1 MDLAISR
8 QASTTSAHAL
18 VLTGSA
24 RSGTTIA
31 GRLLASCK
39 GVEYAFE
46 PPTLLVLM
54 ASLGELPVASWKLL
68 YETYLYEELLIG
80 SLAGRSLN
88 TNRIDD
94 SCAYGYMSSEEVEQR
109 LQGTFRKH
117 DLEKQIHSSAV
128 RLCYKLPDLLP
139 RLDRLKALY
148 PEATQIVMRRKARP
162 TLRSLLHKGWFH
174 EGPAG
179 DSSSRIY
186 PFRIGLD
193 QSKNQCHIP
202 YWVALQDQEWWLD
215 ASAEQRSLYY
225 YILNTPADSEGFYVI
240 DYEQMLLDPR
250 ATFQYLSQE
259 LNLQPGA
266 LTENILNCITAQDSA
281 VKDQATSGYE
291 LDLDKLV
298 LSLPTSLQNRA
309 SKLDL

>member
-8 QASTTSAHAL
+8 QASTTAKQAL

-24 RSGTTIA
+24 RSGTTIF

-46 PPTLLVLM
+46 PPILLVLL
-54 ASLGELPVASWKLL
+54 ASLGEMPLASWKLL

-80 SLAGRSLN
+80 SLAGRYLN

-109 LQGTFRKH
+109 LQRTFRKH
-117 DLEKQIHSSAV
+117 DLEKQIHSSPI
-128 RLCYKLPDLLP
+128 RLCFKLPDLLP
-139 RLDRLKALY
+139 RLDQLKALY
-148 PEATQIVMRRKARP
+148 PEATHIVMRRKAKP
-162 TLRSLLHKGWFH
+162 TLRSLLHKGWFGA
-174 EGPAG
+174 GPAG

-202 YWVALQDQEWWLD
+202 YWVAAPDQDWWLN

-240 DYEQMLLDPR
+240 DYEEMLLDPS
-250 ATFQYLSQE
+250 ATFQRLSQE
-259 LNLQPGA
+259 LNLQPGT
-266 LTENILNCITAQDSA
+266 LTENILNSITAQDSA
-281 VKDQATSGYE
+281 VKDQATNGYN
-291 LDLDKLV
+291 LDIDTLV
-298 LSLPTSLQNRA
+298 LSLPTGLQNRA
-309 SKLDL
+309 SALDL